1 MSPAGNQMP
10 EPQGQRPPAILLVE
24 DDVLLRLSVCDHLR
38 DAGFTVHEAASGD
51 EAKAVLGA
59 GVEVDLVFSDVQM
72 PGETDGVALAAW
84 TRSNFPN
91 ILIVLTS
98 GAAVGLEQSASG
110 KTEGVVPKPYDHE
123 ALIGRLQA
131 LLAAR
136 AQPA

>member
-10 EPQGQRPPAILLVE
+10 EPHGQRPPAILLVE

-51 EAKAVLGA
+51 EAKAVLSA
-59 GVEVDLVFSDVQM
+59 GVEIDLVFSDVQM
-72 PGETDGVALAAW
+72 PGVTDGVALAAW
-84 TRSNFPN
+84 TRANFPT

-98 GAAVGLEQSASG
+98 GAAIGLEQAASG
-110 KTEGVVPKPYDHE
+110 KAEGVVSKPYDHE
-123 ALIGRLQA
+123 ALIGRFQA